1 MNRRTDFNKEQRWI
15 RRSCEKVKGG
25 AIVGKGGQK
34 EGEMFNSFFHRVIKY
49 IWALE
54 RGEITLTLAQWIYWD
69 RSRSHTFLS
78 VCVCVHTHEYARRH
92 AHTSPLTLTHFLG
105 RRINYYSVCRSLRLI
120 PPVMDVT
127 LCGAAKCVLE
137 MCLELLCGTAE
148 CFWNEIIT
156 GWEPL

>member
-1 MNRRTDFNKEQRWI
+1 MGAGARRDHPDFSTMDLL
-15 RRSCEKVKGG
+15 RS
-25 AIVGKGGQK
+25 
-34 EGEMFNSFFHRVIKY
+34 
-49 IWALE
+49 
-54 RGEITLTLAQWIYWD
+54 LTL
-69 RSRSHTFLS
+69 SHFLS
-78 VCVCVHTHEYARRH
+78 VCVCVCVPKIKHTHDYAHRY

-156 GWEPL
+156 G